1 MDPLYGLSGLS
12 LLPRTIR
19 VSTDAPKPNHTEDI
33 ESIHNFMKSMML
45 RSPSKH
51 SEQAKA
57 IVDGNSELLNS
68 NFASFIASENKNEDI
83 AKRGKENAQERR
95 PGLGRRRAR
104 FSLKPN
110 SRRSV
115 RYKHRYSSMLPESD
129 DTFMSSQVSLGHD
142 IFRPPGCIS
151 QPETADPDV
160 ELQEKELTGSISKT
174 ENRVNELL
182 DELLSNNSENLDG
195 DELLSF
201 LQHRLQ
207 IKPLDLDKL
216 CLPDFH
222 DVGKND
228 VMDLEDNLPRPR
240 NALSDIHNLM
250 KGISDK
256 TPVKQKQVAGSP
268 VHSLASPTPPKSPFA
283 SISLLKKYLSH
294 SDLVNDP
301 FSPLNLSPARNS
313 YSVEH
318 VNEESDNYNTR
329 KNSGVFG
336 ELKSPITETGGIRV
350 NDTQEMMTVDSIIL
364 FEKSANDDSSRH
376 GVGINDM
383 SSGSHDDLIDNN
395 VSRNTDAEIVDDYDS
410 RHKTDMMDVRTNCP
424 NEMMTGDSVTQ
435 FEKSSIDN
443 SSRHGVGINDMSGGS
458 YGDLIDNNG
467 SRNMGAGIV
476 NDNDSSLNTDTDI
489 CTNCP
494 NEMEENDSRFKTDTD
509 KNDDS
514 SRHGVGINDMSSGS
528 HVDLID
534 NNVSRNT
541 DAEIVGDYDSRHKTV
556 MMDVRTNCPNEMM
569 TGDSVTRFEK
579 SSIDN
584 SSRHG
589 VGIND
594 MSGGSYGDLI
604 DNNGS
609 RNMGAGIV
617 NDSDSSLNTDTDI
630 CTNCPNEM
638 EENDSRFKIDTD
650 KNDYSSRH
658 GVGINDMSSGS
669 HVDLIDDNVSRNTDA
684 EIVDDYDSRHK
695 TDMMDVRTNCPNEM
709 MTGDSVTRFEK
720 SSIDNSSRHGVGIND
735 MSGGSY
741 GDLID
746 NNGSRNMGAGLF
758 QTDTDVHT
766 SCPNEMEEN
775 NSRFKT
781 DTDVRTSC
789 TNEMGDNDNR
799 FSTDVQEN
807 GPNEME
813 ENVGEMLHEAVSYED
828 LNFGDSSRPRNDFQT
843 DRRNEMENNV
853 NQTDVPNEME
863 KNVENMPQ
871 NAQPDINIE
880 HPTTGK
886 LNDQSSPV
894 AVGPHTMDEPSETSD
909 VIPEQHLENVQEPS
923 GVLLN
928 ERSSEKRPPRA
939 VRKRKTLSH
948 RQSLAGAG
956 TSWESGVR
964 RSKRIRMRPLEYWR
978 GERFLYGRIHQSLTT
993 VIGVK
998 YVSPAKGDEGKPS
1011 IRVKSYV
1018 SDEYKELVELA
1029 ALH

>member
-1 MDPLYGLSGLS
+1 MKDVDEPQSFDHMDPLYGLSGLS

-19 VSTDAPKPNHTEDI
+19 VSTDASKPNHTEDI

-68 NFASFIASENKNEDI
+68 NFASFIAPENKNEDI
-83 AKRGKENAQERR
+83 AKRVKENAQERR

-110 SRRSV
+110 SSQPYVRVGPSLDIEELQDPVEYFLAHERLENAQKELQRQMGGITTDLNDYNTYRTERRRRPALLERSV

-283 SISLLKKYLSH
+283 SISFLKKYLLH

-318 VNEESDNYNTR
+318 VNEQSDHYNTR

-350 NDTQEMMTVDSIIL
+350 NDTQEMMSVDSIIL

-376 GVGINDM
+376 GVSINDM
-383 SSGSHDDLIDNN
+383 SSGSHVDLIDNN

-424 NEMMTGDSVTQ
+424 NEMMTGDSITQ

-514 SRHGVGINDMSSGS
+514 SRHGVGINDMCK
-528 HVDLID
+528 V
-534 NNVSRNT
+534 
-541 DAEIVGDYDSRHKTV
+541 
-556 MMDVRTNCPNEMM
+556 
-569 TGDSVTRFEK
+569 
-579 SSIDN
+579 
-584 SSRHG
+584 
-589 VGIND
+589 
-594 MSGGSYGDLI
+594 
-604 DNNGS
+604 
-609 RNMGAGIV
+609 
-617 NDSDSSLNTDTDI
+617 
-630 CTNCPNEM
+630 
-638 EENDSRFKIDTD
+638 
-650 KNDYSSRH
+650 
-658 GVGINDMSSGS
+658 
-669 HVDLIDDNVSRNTDA
+669 
-684 EIVDDYDSRHK
+684 
-695 TDMMDVRTNCPNEM
+695 
-709 MTGDSVTRFEK
+709 
-720 SSIDNSSRHGVGIND
+720 
-735 MSGGSY
+735 
-741 GDLID
+741 
-746 NNGSRNMGAGLF
+746 
-758 QTDTDVHT
+758 
-766 SCPNEMEEN
+766 
-775 NSRFKT
+775 
-781 DTDVRTSC
+781 
-789 TNEMGDNDNR
+789 
-799 FSTDVQEN
+799 
-807 GPNEME
+807 
-813 ENVGEMLHEAVSYED
+813 
-828 LNFGDSSRPRNDFQT
+828 
-843 DRRNEMENNV
+843 
-853 NQTDVPNEME
+853 
-863 KNVENMPQ
+863 
-871 NAQPDINIE
+871 
-880 HPTTGK
+880 
-886 LNDQSSPV
+886 
-894 AVGPHTMDEPSETSD
+894 
-909 VIPEQHLENVQEPS
+909 
-923 GVLLN
+923 
-928 ERSSEKRPPRA
+928 
-939 VRKRKTLSH
+939 
-948 RQSLAGAG
+948 
-956 TSWESGVR
+956 
-964 RSKRIRMRPLEYWR
+964 
-978 GERFLYGRIHQSLTT
+978 
-993 VIGVK
+993 
-998 YVSPAKGDEGKPS
+998 
-1011 IRVKSYV
+1011 
-1018 SDEYKELVELA
+1018 
-1029 ALH
+1029 